1 MRKGILLVAAIAQVI
16 ILGALAMMHFEGL
29 GTGDALYYVVLTITT
44 VGVEGFAPVTPG
56 GRIVTILLIVLGLSI
71 ILSVMEMVFSYIIEQ
86 STRARLG
93 LKTIRKFEGH
103 MVISRFTD
111 AVEPVLRIMKARDL
125 PFVVVEND
133 PKNIKR
139 LQAQGIPY
147 INGDPT
153 EGETLKKAGLER
165 ARSVVLASKDDAE
178 DVFVAMTAKGINPE
192 VKVILEVSS
201 LETVPILKRVGVDVA
216 INPIDATV
224 EALVTN
230 SVSHGFVI
238 HPLHGEY
245 VVAHVD
251 VSGTSLILGKRA
263 EDIPSLAGVWRD
275 GTFYREGIS
284 IQEGDCLLFI
294 GKENKLEWA
303 RRLSTP
309 PGAGGHVIICGYSYM
324 GASVAKE
331 LKELGMPYRV
341 IEADVSRVRQEMD
354 PSTNVTYVGG
364 AVPNV
369 VIGDAKTEEGL
380 VAAGIRE
387 ARSMVITVGS
397 DSEATFIILMAK
409 HLNPDLKIVAV
420 AKRLE
425 AVEKI
430 YQAGATKVI
439 SPALIAGER
448 IIQAATLEEGGG
460 EEIPFKNYR
469 IAKCPASA
477 APPGGLVLASLTEEG
492 LLLGSEVAEGAR
504 GVLVLHPEGVETVDA
519 VEVAAEL
526 S

>member
-1 MRKGILLVAAIAQVI
+1 
-16 ILGALAMMHFEGL
+16 
-29 GTGDALYYVVLTITT
+29 
-44 VGVEGFAPVTPG
+44 
-56 GRIVTILLIVLGLSI
+56 
-71 ILSVMEMVFSYIIEQ
+71 
-86 STRARLG
+86 
-93 LKTIRKFEGH
+93 
-103 MVISRFTD
+103 
-111 AVEPVLRIMKARDL
+111 
-125 PFVVVEND
+125 
-133 PKNIKR
+133 
-139 LQAQGIPY
+139 
-147 INGDPT
+147 
-153 EGETLKKAGLER
+153 
-165 ARSVVLASKDDAE
+165 
-178 DVFVAMTAKGINPE
+178 
-192 VKVILEVSS
+192 
-201 LETVPILKRVGVDVA
+201 
-216 INPIDATV
+216 
-224 EALVTN
+224 
-230 SVSHGFVI
+230 
-238 HPLHGEY
+238 
-245 VVAHVD
+245 
-251 VSGTSLILGKRA
+251 
-263 EDIPSLAGVWRD
+263 
-275 GTFYREGIS
+275 
-284 IQEGDCLLFI
+284 
-294 GKENKLEWA
+294 
-303 RRLSTP
+303 
-309 PGAGGHVIICGYSYM
+309 
-324 GASVAKE
+324 
-331 LKELGMPYRV
+331 
-341 IEADVSRVRQEMD
+341 MD